1 MIELELLGANGDSV
15 VMTDAR
21 GTRYNI
27 VVDDAL
33 RAAVRRERPSA
44 RPSAEEPPA
53 PGTPV
58 RPRDI
63 QALLRSGASVQEVAT
78 ATGLTV
84 DHVSRFEGPVSA
96 ERHNAVRQAQSY
108 RIGWEKDS
116 PVLGELVVDRLA
128 TRGVDP
134 ATLSWDAL
142 RHGRDP
148 WQITLT
154 FIQGAEE
161 KEARWEL
168 NLPARSVIALDDEAR
183 WLTEAAS
190 LGRRPSVFDQ
200 DTEASGASSHP
211 EDAESVS
218 PTGTDVLL
226 EDLASNRGRRLTV
239 LEPPEEDEDD
249 IREADE
255 EGQAQV
261 LSMSDHRRAYGQAS
275 AQAPSEAPVT
285 GAVHTLTG
293 AVRTTAGV
301 QTALTGTQR
310 PVEEEIVQDGVLEE
324 PRRSQRKRKRR
335 QQVPSWDE
343 IVFGAKPE

>member
-116 PVLGELVVDRLA
+116 PVLGELVVTA
-128 TRGVDP
+128 WPP
-134 ATLSWDAL
+134 AGW
-142 RHGRDP
+142 
-148 WQITLT
+148 I
-154 FIQGAEE
+154 
-161 KEARWEL
+161 
-168 NLPARSVIALDDEAR
+168 
-183 WLTEAAS
+183 
-190 LGRRPSVFDQ
+190 
-200 DTEASGASSHP
+200 
-211 EDAESVS
+211 
-218 PTGTDVLL
+218 
-226 EDLASNRGRRLTV
+226 
-239 LEPPEEDEDD
+239 PP
-249 IREADE
+249 
-255 EGQAQV
+255 
-261 LSMSDHRRAYGQAS
+261 
-275 AQAPSEAPVT
+275 P
-285 GAVHTLTG
+285 
-293 AVRTTAGV
+293 
-301 QTALTGTQR
+301 
-310 PVEEEIVQDGVLEE
+310 
-324 PRRSQRKRKRR
+324 
-335 QQVPSWDE
+335 
-343 IVFGAKPE
+343 

>member
-1 MIELELLGANGDSV
+1 MSRSSA
-15 VMTDAR
+15 
-21 GTRYNI
+21 
-27 VVDDAL
+27 DDRRLDVL
-33 RAAVRRERPSA
+33 RAIV
-44 RPSAEEPPA
+44 
-53 PGTPV
+53 T
-58 RPRDI
+58 
-63 QALLRSGASVQEVAT
+63 QYVAT
-78 ATGLTV
+78 
-84 DHVSRFEGPVSA
+84 REPVGSKA
-96 ERHNAVRQAQSY
+96 IAQSHDLGVSSATIRNDMAVLEDAGLIYQPHTSAGRVPTDRGY
-108 RIGWEKDS
+108 R
-116 PVLGELVVDRLA
+116 VFVDRLA

-211 EDAESVS
+211 EDAESAA
-218 PTGTDVLL
+218 PTSTDKILD
-226 EDLASNRGRRLTV
+226 DLASNRGRRLMV
-239 LEPPEEDEDD
+239 LEPLEEDEDS
-249 IREADE
+249 IRKDDE

-261 LSMSDHRRAYGQAS
+261 LSMSDHRRSYGQAS
-275 AQAPSEAPVT
+275 AQAPSEVPVT

-310 PVEEEIVQDGVLEE
+310 PVEEEIVQDGAVETPD
-324 PRRSQRKRKRR
+324 PRRSQRRRKRR